1 MAASGTTKR
10 ISINNLLSSSPTASG
25 ALTVTGLVTAGS
37 ATITGDLTV
46 RTTGLKVTSTG
57 VGVGTASPLS
67 VFTAQSQASAR
78 LSVRTTDAVFGSIA
92 GGTAFDSLNGSDA
105 SLVPFGCRGST
116 ISFGS
121 SGGGIG
127 LQLDASNN
135 VNVAL
140 GNVVMGTSG
149 KGIDFSAV
157 TGGTG
162 TATAN
167 VLNDY
172 EEGTFTPTVTS
183 EFGTIGTTTVTSATY
198 TKIGRL
204 VSINFD
210 ISIITAGTGSGSLLV
225 SVPFNI
231 GEEACGAGRETAI
244 VGNMCQV
251 FRQSATAVGVRFYNN
266 LTPIANLNRFF
277 CSYTYSV

>member
-1 MAASGTTKR
+1 
-10 ISINNLLSSSPTASG
+10 
-25 ALTVTGLVTAGS
+25 LTVTGLVTAGS

>member
-1 MAASGTTKR
+1 
-10 ISINNLLSSSPTASG
+10 
-25 ALTVTGLVTAGS
+25 
-37 ATITGDLTV
+37 
-46 RTTGLKVTSTG
+46 
-57 VGVGTASPLS
+57 
-67 VFTAQSQASAR
+67 
-78 LSVRTTDAVFGSIA
+78 
-92 GGTAFDSLNGSDA
+92 
-105 SLVPFGCRGST
+105 
-116 ISFGS
+116 
-121 SGGGIG
+121 
-127 LQLDASNN
+127 
-135 VNVAL
+135 
-140 GNVVMGTSG
+140 
-149 KGIDFSAV
+149 
-157 TGGTG
+157 
-162 TATAN
+162 
-167 VLNDY
+167 
-172 EEGTFTPTVTS
+172 VTS

>member
-1 MAASGTTKR
+1 
-10 ISINNLLSSSPTASG
+10 
-25 ALTVTGLVTAGS
+25 
-37 ATITGDLTV
+37 
-46 RTTGLKVTSTG
+46 
-57 VGVGTASPLS
+57 
-67 VFTAQSQASAR
+67 
-78 LSVRTTDAVFGSIA
+78 
-92 GGTAFDSLNGSDA
+92 
-105 SLVPFGCRGST
+105 
-116 ISFGS
+116 
-121 SGGGIG
+121 
-127 LQLDASNN
+127 
-135 VNVAL
+135 
-140 GNVVMGTSG
+140 MGTSG

-231 GEEACGAGRETAI
+231 GEEACGAGRVTAI